1 MPAALQTIRW
11 SKVLTTFLLAI
22 MGLLFIMPFLWMISA
37 SFKVE
42 ADVLKFPIEWIPAT
56 WNAVENYTEVW
67 FGAKPFALYYWN
79 SIKVAVLTTFGSA
92 FFSCLAAYA
101 FAKISFKGR
110 DALFLMMFGKE
121 REHPLIKADGS
132 SNMDDPLVRSSLQL
146 RYDLEQ
152 VDQSSEPYANII
164 SQKLN

>member
-110 DALFLMMFGKE
+110 D
-121 REHPLIKADGS
+121 
-132 SNMDDPLVRSSLQL
+132 RSS
-146 RYDLEQ
+146 
-152 VDQSSEPYANII
+152 
-164 SQKLN
+164 

>member
-56 WNAVENYTEVW
+56 LERGGELYGGLVW
-67 FGAKPFALYYWN
+67 SKTLRFVLLEFDQSCRLNDLWISVFLLFGCLCLCEDLVQGQGCAL
-79 SIKVAVLTTFGSA
+79 
-92 FFSCLAAYA
+92 
-101 FAKISFKGR
+101 
-110 DALFLMMFGKE
+110 
-121 REHPLIKADGS
+121 P
-132 SNMDDPLVRSSLQL
+132 DDVRQ
-146 RYDLEQ
+146 RTRAP
-152 VDQSSEPYANII
+152 VDQSRRFFEYGRSI
-164 SQKLN
+164 SQKFAAAALRSGAGRPIL